1 MNRCG
6 GRLEVPEQAVV
17 VLTRTLSALPQGP
30 ARSDKI
36 TDNEDSVA
44 GPAAT
49 GQLWTGRAGDGGQ
62 PSAVRAGVTVPCGW
76 TGTTWAGSLRRLR
89 LRDEE
94 RCGSQRS
101 FDTGVRWRNDP
112 RCAEESFA
120 CRNSKSALCQGK
132 RWGHRRMTDSLKTG
146 SNRFYRLVTKS

>member
-6 GRLEVPEQAVV
+6 GRLEVPEQAVA

-62 PSAVRAGVTVPCGW
+62 PSAVRADVTVPCGW
-76 TGTTWAGSLRRLR
+76 TGTTWAGV
-89 LRDEE
+89 
-94 RCGSQRS
+94 
-101 FDTGVRWRNDP
+101 TAPV
-112 RCAEESFA
+112 A
-120 CRNSKSALCQGK
+120 SA
-132 RWGHRRMTDSLKTG
+132 R
-146 SNRFYRLVTKS
+146 